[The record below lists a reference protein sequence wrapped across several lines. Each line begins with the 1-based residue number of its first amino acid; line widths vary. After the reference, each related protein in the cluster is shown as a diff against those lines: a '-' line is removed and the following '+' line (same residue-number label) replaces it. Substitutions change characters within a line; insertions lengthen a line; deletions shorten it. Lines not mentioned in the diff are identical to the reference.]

1 MQRIPRLLLIIDGMG
16 DRPIIELGG
25 KTPLQ
30 AANLPVLDQL
40 AKEGQCGIADPVKP
54 GIVAT
59 TVLGTLAILG
69 YDPLNNSV
77 ARGVV
82 EALGCGMEI
91 KPGDIAFRGN
101 WATLDEK
108 GIIVDR
114 RAGRIREDTKEL
126 SASLCGVKID
136 DVCVNVG
143 AGTEHRVAV
152 VIRGAGLKDCISGSD
167 PGEHVSSGIKPRH
180 AVPLNKND
188 KKSLRTAK
196 LLNLFELE
204 ARQILSTHPVNLERL
219 SKQLLPANAIL
230 TREPGQV
237 HIFPKIKRPSGYGLS
252 GICVTG
258 DNTISG
264 IARVAGLNVCKTLE
278 MTANLDTDLNH
289 KFRLAGK
296 LLKKF
301 SVVVL
306 HVKGCDIAA
315 HNREAGKKKEFLE
328 KIDSE
333 LGCFLGNWKGEL
345 RLSITTDHATWSK
358 EGFHIDDPVPVLL
371 YGRGVSAD
379 SVRGFD
385 EYQVLEGQLG
395 RFRMYKLW
403 EKFFA

>member
-1 MQRIPRLLLIIDGMG
+1 M
-16 DRPIIELGG
+16 
-25 KTPLQ
+25 
-30 AANLPVLDQL
+30 
-40 AKEGQCGIADPVKP
+40 
-54 GIVAT
+54 
-59 TVLGTLAILG
+59 
-69 YDPLNNSV
+69 
-77 ARGVV
+77 
-82 EALGCGMEI
+82 
-91 KPGDIAFRGN
+91 
-101 WATLDEK
+101 
-108 GIIVDR
+108 
-114 RAGRIREDTKEL
+114 
-126 SASLCGVKID
+126 
-136 DVCVNVG
+136 
-143 AGTEHRVAV
+143 
-152 VIRGAGLKDCISGSD
+152 
-167 PGEHVSSGIKPRH
+167 
-180 AVPLNKND
+180 
-188 KKSLRTAK
+188 
-196 LLNLFELE
+196 
-204 ARQILSTHPVNLERL
+204 STHPVNLERL

-345 RLSITTDHATWSK
+345 RLSVTTDHATWSK

-371 YGRGVSAD
+371 CGRGVSAD